1 MTDDVRALLTV
12 DAKQIVERHLA
23 VGRRKPVSY
32 LPIETIETLIGL
44 TIQGYVSLIEKSGN
58 KAVVLGAGDCCIN
71 SGAVYAYSCKELN
84 DILSRNQA
92 VLTDHQWPTTPADF
106 IARMAAAWLDGDN
119 PVIPVI
125 RQAFGDE

>member
-1 MTDDVRALLTV
+1 MTEDLRALLTGY
-12 DAKQIVERHLA
+12 AKQIVERHLA

-32 LPIETIETLIGL
+32 LPIETIETVIGL
-44 TIQGYVSLIEKSGN
+44 TIQGYVSLIGSSGN

-92 VLTDHQWPTTPADF
+92 ILTDHQWPTTPAEF

-119 PVIPVI
+119 PVMPVI